1 VTQLFTVE
9 AKGIEKSFGST
20 KALRGV
26 DLHIDAGQCLGL
38 VGRNGAGKSTLVSIL
53 SGLSKPDAGEVFF
66 HGEPAPSLRDVDGWR
81 KQIATVFQHSKV
93 VPQLSVTENVF
104 LGSPAVRRGAVD
116 WRQMREATRKIID
129 EWNFDISVTAR
140 CETLTVEQLQIVE
153 IVRALATGAQCI
165 LLDEPTSALERRA
178 VDRLFERVN
187 QLVKNG
193 VAVLYISH
201 HLDEVFDICSD
212 VTVLR
217 DGEVVVNSPIAD
229 IDKDQMVA
237 AMVGELPATANV
249 TDELGVLLQREKAG
263 NGEVVREGLVVEDLR
278 VTSSRGDVIGV
289 SLTVKPGECV
299 GVTGLLGAGVA
310 TLGRAVAGS
319 QKFDGGTVTLNG
331 RSLASGRRDLS
342 LRDGVGYIPENR
354 QLEGFVA
361 HLGVGENVT
370 MTITDRLA
378 RRFGLMRPRRRDE
391 AAVALTEALS
401 VISSGMRQPVG
412 ELSGGNQQKVTV
424 ARSLMSN
431 PSLIVA
437 VTPTRGVDVASKS
450 LLLQSLIEASRSTG
464 AALLI
469 CSDELDD
476 LVDCDRIIVLFH
488 GSIYY
493 EFSSSPF
500 DREALIAAT
509 EGISLSDR
517 TAS

>member
-1 VTQLFTVE
+1 VTQLFAVE

-26 DLHIDAGQCLGL
+26 DLSIGAGQCLGL
-38 VGRNGAGKSTLVSIL
+38 VGRNGAGQSTLVSIL
-53 SGLSKPDAGEVFF
+53 SGLAKPDVGEVFF
-66 HGEPAPSLRDVDGWR
+66 HGEPAPSLRDIDGWR

-104 LGSPAVRRGAVD
+104 LGSPALRRGVVD
-116 WRQMREATRKIID
+116 WHQMREATRAIID

-140 CETLTVEQLQIVE
+140 CETLTVEQLQVVE

-201 HLDEVFDICSD
+201 HLEEVFDICSD

-217 DGEVVVNSPIAD
+217 DGEVVVNSPIGK
-229 IDKDQMVA
+229 IDKEQMVA
-237 AMVGELPATANV
+237 AMVGEIPATASV
-249 TDELGVLLQREKAG
+249 TDELGVLLKRSSEG
-263 NGEVVREGLVVEDLR
+263 DDESEREGLVVQDLH
-278 VTSSRGDVIGV
+278 VTSSRGDVLGV
-289 SLTVKPGECV
+289 SLTVRPGECL

-319 QKFDGGTVTLNG
+319 QKFDSGKITLNG
-331 RSLASGRRDLS
+331 RVLPSGRRDIS
-342 LRDGVGYIPENR
+342 LKGGVGYIPENR

-370 MTITDRLA
+370 MTITNRLA
-378 RRFGLMRPRRRDE
+378 KRFGWLSPRHRDDS
-391 AAVALTEALS
+391 AVAMTKALS
-401 VISSGMRQPVG
+401 VVSSGMKQPVG

-424 ARSLMSN
+424 ARSLVSN
-431 PSLIVA
+431 PTLIVA

-450 LLLQSLIEASRSTG
+450 LLLQSLIEAARSTG

-476 LVDCDRIIVLFH
+476 LVDCDRIIVLFR
-488 GSIYY
+488 GNIYH
-493 EFSSSPF
+493 EFSAPPF
-500 DREALIAAT
+500 DREALIATT